1 MPFQETA
8 NANVRIEARDSR
20 GSGFHFIRPNIIVT
34 NHHVVGNGAP
44 VRAITENG
52 IAMPLRLLSSSP
64 SNQHDFAIFE
74 VQGSVSP
81 DRFVLQPKIIRPF
94 VRGLDILFSGFP
106 HGISD
111 LLIQRAIVAGLFSDR
126 AFYLDGSGNGGKC
139 WGAIFDSARGGA
151 VSVC

>member
-1 MPFQETA
+1 
-8 NANVRIEARDSR
+8 
-20 GSGFHFIRPNIIVT
+20 
-34 NHHVVGNGAP
+34 
-44 VRAITENG
+44 
-52 IAMPLRLLSSSP
+52 MPLRLLSSSP

-111 LLIQRAIVAGLFSDR
+111 LLIQRAIVAGLRSDC
-126 AFYLDGSGNGGKC
+126 AFYLARLTNRRNFWWPHC
-139 WGAIFDSARGGA
+139 DSAQRA
-151 VSVC
+151 AFRV